1 MKEKVFQWIA
11 KLAIKRAWIVL
22 IVSIVLFIVS
32 ADLAGRLG
40 LKMNFKDLMPQD
52 HPTVVEFNN
61 IIDHFQGASTVIV
74 GAIGEE
80 KDLVQFVTEL
90 APEIESLK
98 PYIKRVEYKANH
110 NFLEEHGFM
119 LVKEKD
125 LKTATSTY
133 EDLGLIPFLTG
144 INNSFE
150 KTYIADGEESISNK
164 EKELGAISQLEG
176 LKTWI
181 VTMQAYIENSNLTDE
196 KARNAVEKMMIG
208 EKYFLSPDRDMIML
222 IAYPTFP
229 VDEMD
234 KATILIHSMDSLIQ
248 AKLEKFPNIV
258 LAGATGTMAMGVD
271 EADAISADMSYT
283 SLFAFLL
290 IFILFVISFRM
301 WSAPLLAT
309 ISLIIGI
316 TWTAGFAYLALGS
329 LNMLTSMFAII
340 LIGLGID
347 FNIHVISTYNQ
358 LRANKLTPYKAIRMT
373 FSKSASGIV
382 IGALTT
388 AMAFLALM
396 ISENA
401 GMKEFG
407 LVAGTGVLFSM
418 AASLLVLP
426 SLLVIQERIH
436 ILRTKRLS
444 RKLIKLAGNE
454 IACRKIRKKI
464 NKRNEI
470 KTSDYPFLGNM
481 ANRIANIPIT
491 VIGIIVVITVLLGY
505 SATQI
510 KFNYDLLSLE
520 PEGLKSIII
529 QDSMLVKYDM
539 SPDIV
544 MVTAESVEE
553 ARKITEK
560 AKDVRKISVVS
571 SISELIPSNEQ
582 QWRRKVQIEKIKNSL
597 QQNQATFTN
606 VDDKDILLDEL
617 YRLEDNIIEFAQMAF
632 SGGQD
637 RIDKKCKEVVGDLNV
652 EIAERENL
660 IATLINLIE
669 DNPEAS
675 MMALQVF
682 QGKYEPVMREKAIK
696 MCSTE
701 EITLETL
708 PNDIRDQ
715 FVSND
720 GKYFLVS
727 MYPKEQVWNQEFL
740 DLFAEQMHKIDD
752 RVTGLP
758 LILKV
763 LIYYMGKD
771 GSVAAIAAIIIIF
784 LILLID
790 FRSIKMSLITLIPLV
805 FGVIWMVGIMNLIG
819 VQLNIVNVIGVP
831 LILGMGI
838 DTGVHI
844 IHRYNIE
851 GPNKIRIIFST
862 TGKAVLISS
871 LTTLLAFGSLG
882 FASHRGLASLGI
894 TLAIGISTVW
904 LSTIVLLPAIIS
916 LIDKKKTSKNQL
928 KNNV

>member
-11 KLAIKRAWIVL
+11 TLAIKRAWFVL
-22 IVSIVLFIVS
+22 LVSVILFIVS
-32 ADLAGRLG
+32 ADLAGRLE

-52 HPTVVEFNN
+52 HPTVLEFNN

-80 KDLVQFVTEL
+80 EDLIQFVTEL

-98 PYIKRVEYKANH
+98 SHIKRVEYKVNQ
-110 NFLEEHGFM
+110 NFIGEHGFM
-119 LVKEKD
+119 LTKAKD
-125 LKTATSTY
+125 LKTAAGTY

-150 KTYIADGEESISNK
+150 ETYISDGEESISNK
-164 EKELGAISQLEG
+164 EKELSAISQLDG

-181 VTMQAYIENSNLTDE
+181 NTMQAYIEDSNLTDE
-196 KARNAVEKMMIG
+196 KAREAVEKMMIG
-208 EKYFLSPDRDMIML
+208 EKYFLSPDKDMIML

-229 VDEMD
+229 VDEMG
-234 KATILIHSMDSLIQ
+234 KATVLIHSLDSLIQ
-248 AKLEKFPNIV
+248 VKLDKYPEIV

-271 EADAISADMSYT
+271 ETDAVSADMSYT

-301 WSAPLLAT
+301 WSAPILAT

-316 TWTAGFAYLALGS
+316 TWTAGFAYLTLGS

-358 LRANKLTPYKAIRMT
+358 LRASKITPYKAIRMT
-373 FSKSASGIV
+373 FTKSASGILT
-382 IGALTT
+382 GALTT
-388 AMAFLALM
+388 AMAFLTLM

-407 LVAGTGVLFSM
+407 LIAGTGVLFSM

-426 SLLVIQERIH
+426 SLLVTQEKIRDRKTNRLNKKLIQLNSNDEDY
-436 ILRTKRLS
+436 
-444 RKLIKLAGNE
+444 RKLKN
-454 IACRKIRKKI
+454 KISR
-464 NKRNEI
+464 RGEI
-470 KTSDYPFLGNM
+470 KTSNYPFLGNI
-481 ANRIANIPIT
+481 ANRIANIPLT

-505 SATQI
+505 SATKI

-529 QDSMLVKYDM
+529 QDSMLSKFDT

-544 MVTAESVEE
+544 MITTESVEE
-553 ARKITEK
+553 ARSITEK
-560 AKDVRKISVVS
+560 AKDLRKISMVN
-571 SISELIPSNEQ
+571 SISELIPSDEQ
-582 QWRRKVQIEKIKNSL
+582 QEQRKIYLEKIRSYL
-597 QQNQATFTN
+597 QQNEATAPIIE
-606 VDDKDILLDEL
+606 DKNLLIDEL

-632 SGGQD
+632 AGGQD
-637 RIDKKCKEVVGDLNV
+637 RIDKKCKEVVGDLDV
-652 EIAERENL
+652 DAAERKSMITALTNL
-660 IATLINLIE
+660 IDA
-669 DNPEAS
+669 NPEAS
-675 MMALQVF
+675 ILALQAF
-682 QGKYEPVMREKAIK
+682 QEKYEPVMREKALN

-701 EITLETL
+701 KITLETL
-708 PNDIRDQ
+708 PSDIRDQ
-715 FVSND
+715 YVSDD

-740 DLFAEQMHKIDD
+740 DLFSEQMHKIDD

-771 GSVAAIAAIIIIF
+771 GSMAAIAAIIVIF

-790 FRSIKMSLITLIPLV
+790 FRSIKMSLITLIPLT
-805 FGVIWMVGIMNLIG
+805 FGVVWMVGIMHITG

-851 GPNKIRIIFST
+851 GTNKIRIIFST

-871 LTTLLAFGSLG
+871 LTTFLAFGSLG
-882 FASHRGLASLGI
+882 FATHRGLASLGT
-894 TLAIGISTVW
+894 TLAIGITTVW

-916 LIDKKKTSKNQL
+916 LIDTRKVTKNISKEN
-928 KNNV
+928 